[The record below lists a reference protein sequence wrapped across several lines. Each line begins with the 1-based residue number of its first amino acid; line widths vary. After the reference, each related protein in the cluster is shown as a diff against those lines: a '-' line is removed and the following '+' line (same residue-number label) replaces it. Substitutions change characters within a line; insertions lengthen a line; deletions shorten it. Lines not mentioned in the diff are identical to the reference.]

1 MVNAVNKLYLKT
13 IFLGGLALSILSFVG
28 CQQECLDTCE
38 FVDEVKRD
46 TFSLNLWDSI
56 WLAGGRDV
64 VQMFEDTSGQLY
76 EMEVVQLDTFYTTS
90 DRFISCG
97 DCGDSIRNIQYTPIV
112 RYVMVNGGDSFKL
125 DLKANVFITDTNLL
139 FKCVEGMAEF
149 STAGGTASMDFIAG
163 CNVPLDTARVI
174 RYNKQFYN
182 ATFYNQADT
191 FFCPIDSGQIV
202 DEFLLTDIEQMKV
215 STDGPLA
222 GFRRS
227 GMCYR
232 YTGFRPK

>member
-1 MVNAVNKLYLKT
+1 MGKTVSKLYMQGLWV
-13 IFLGGLALSILSFVG
+13 GLAFSITTFVG

-38 FVDEVKRD
+38 FVNEVKID
-46 TFSLNLWDSI
+46 TFSLNQWDSI

-90 DRFISCG
+90 DRFIPCG
-97 DCGDSIRNIQYTPIV
+97 DCGDSIRNIRFTPIV
-112 RYVMVNGGDSFKL
+112 RYVMANGTDSFVL

-139 FKCVEGMAEF
+139 FKCVEGVAEF
-149 STAGGTASMDFIAG
+149 STSGGTAVMDFIAG

-191 FFCPIDSGQIV
+191 LICPIDSGQIV
-202 DEFLLTDIEQMKV
+202 DEFPTVEIEQMRL

-222 GFRRS
+222 GFRRN
-227 GMCYR
+227 GRCYT